1 MYEVVLLN
9 EKGERFTK
17 TFNSEYMFRNFL
29 NKAKRSKTLTIVSY
43 GRIN

>member
-29 NKAKRSKTLTIVSY
+29 NKAKRSKKMIIVSY